1 MLKKTLMG
9 FAAMAMCCSLASA
22 AEGDLKVSGGLDIGV
37 IEELVVDVDG
47 TEMIDTSTL
56 SFIPN
61 VTVSKQFTEELS
73 VSVGFSAVIGLE
85 DDSADVVD
93 GAAEFDASVL
103 ELKFGG
109 LCSYTFKINEEFSVT
124 PVAGL
129 SWKSYDLESN
139 DPDSSFKMEFNTSLL
154 VLDFGAKAD
163 FKLNDDFTLTG
174 QLMLGLP
181 VVGSGELKVM
191 GTTEDG
197 DLDGGFFYEIGGGVE
212 YKLQD
217 NLLLYAGL
225 AYRVEDVDWDF
236 DDWDAE
242 AETEVTRLSLR
253 LGATFTF

>member
-1 MLKKTLMG
+1 MLKKLFLG

-37 IEELVVDVDG
+37 IEDLVVSVDG
-47 TEMIDTSTL
+47 FDILDSSTL
-56 SFIPN
+56 SFVPN

-85 DDSADVVD
+85 DDGTEILEGADE
-93 GAAEFDASVL
+93 GAGSL
-103 ELKFGG
+103 LQLQFGA
-109 LCSYTFKINEEFSVT
+109 LCGYTFKVNEEFEVT

-129 SWKSYDLESN
+129 SYQSLSLDV
-139 DPDSSFKMEFNTSLL
+139 DPDSFSDTEYTSSLL
-154 VLDFGAKAD
+154 VLDLGAKAA

-181 VVGSGELKVM
+181 VAGSAEFV
-191 GTTEDG
+191 DG
-197 DLDGGFFYEIGGGVE
+197 PDVDADLDGGFIYEVGGGVE
-212 YKLQD
+212 YKLDD

-225 AYRVEDVDWDF
+225 LYRAENVDFDWDGV
-236 DDWDAE
+236 DG
-242 AETEVTRLSLR
+242 ETELTRLSLK

>member
-1 MLKKTLMG
+1 MLKKMFLG
-9 FAAMAMCCSLASA
+9 FAAIAMCCSLASA

-37 IEELVVDVDG
+37 IEDLVLEFDG
-47 TEMIDTSTL
+47 DEILDTSTL

-61 VTVSKQFTEELS
+61 VTVSKQFTEELC

-85 DDSADVVD
+85 DDGADID
-93 GAAEFDASVL
+93 GGADTVDASVM

-109 LCSYTFKINEEFSVT
+109 LCEYTFKVNEEFSVT

-129 SWKSYDLESN
+129 SWKSQDLEIEEQGG
-139 DPDSSFKMEFNTSLL
+139 PGKMEYNSSLL
-154 VLDFGAKAD
+154 VLDFGAKAA
-163 FKLNDDFTLTG
+163 FKLDDDFTLTG

-181 VVGSGELKVM
+181 IVGSAEVKDG
-191 GTTEDG
+191 GTADL

-217 NLLLYAGL
+217 NLVLYAGL
-225 AYRVEDVDWDF
+225 VYRSEGVDWEFDDF
-236 DDWDAE
+236 DAD